1 MEKITALINDFMKG
15 LMNFPK
21 NIEKMESLFQL
32 MEDIKNNKVTL
43 EGSGMSNVS
52 VGNIL
57 KYQYGD
63 DYEYKPNDSDN
74 NNTQQYS
81 NQYSGQYSGQYNNQ
95 NDQYKTQY
103 KEEEKEKENDP
114 EDLDGSWPYG
124 KVYNGDTVCS
134 QGSVDYP
141 ANYLAETQS
150 FAADYTKMNK
160 YGVRYRDMP
169 KALEGTDKVL
179 TFGQSNG
186 ELCWLTRNHYRKDDD
201 ERKSATSLYKVLLAN
216 KRINGGI
223 NTLVVTNLKVQD
235 EQKF

>member
-15 LMNFPK
+15 LVNFPK
-21 NIEKMESLFQL
+21 NTEKMEKLFQL

-43 EGSGMSNVS
+43 EGSGMSDVS

-63 DYEYKPNDSDN
+63 DYEYKPNDND
-74 NNTQQYS
+74 NTQQYN
-81 NQYSGQYSGQYNNQ
+81 NQYSGQYSQYNNQ
-95 NDQYKTQY
+95 NDQYKTQN
-103 KEEEKEKENDP
+103 KEEEKENDP

-124 KVYNGDTVCS
+124 KVYNSDTVCS
-134 QGSVDYP
+134 QGSVNYP
-141 ANYLAETQS
+141 ANYLGETQAYAS
-150 FAADYTKMNK
+150 NYTDMNK
-160 YGVRYRDMP
+160 YGVRTRDIP
-169 KALEGTDKVL
+169 KALEGTDKIH

-186 ELCWLTRNHYRKDDD
+186 ELCWLIKNSNRKD
-201 ERKSATSLYKVLLAN
+201 ENEGKWAVPLYKVLLAN
-216 KRINGGI
+216 RRIKGGI